1 MWKWIL
7 TFTLFFL
14 SFVAKSQIWD
24 LQRCIDH
31 ALINNL
37 DIQIGELQLHIANN
51 NQKQS
56 KLDRLPTLN
65 LDANHNYNL
74 GRAIDPFTNTFSN
87 QSIQSN
93 RFGMS
98 SGMTLFNGFRI
109 NNNIK
114 KQNLAYEIAGSSLEV
129 VKNDVTLSIANAYLQ
144 VLFSIQQKEIALAQQ
159 IRTNAQLER
168 SLQLYKA
175 GVIDPSQLLSIEA
188 QQAQDKVTLVNAE
201 NQIRSNYVRLKN
213 LLQLPLQEVFSVI
226 PPQQIKIELSNVE
239 NLNVIYQAAENQLP
253 QVELAKKQTEQALID
268 IDLAKANLLPT
279 LTSFYSLQTV
289 YSQSNRSLNGF
300 TSRFD
305 SIGFVNSTNDAVLV
319 QRSVGNYIQ
328 TPYANQL
335 RNNLGQSIGFS
346 LRIPIFNQLSNRNR
360 LQNAKIQADI
370 AKKNQASVKNNL
382 KLSVAQSYN
391 DYINAAATYQA
402 TLENQKAQ
410 EKNYDII
417 QKRFEA
423 GIVNSLDL
431 LLAKNSLETALSNTN
446 RSKYDLLFKKLILD
460 FYQGKS
466 LKL

>member
-14 SFVAKSQIWD
+14 SFVATSQIWD

-360 LQNAKIQADI
+360 LQNAK
-370 AKKNQASVKNNL
+370 K
-382 KLSVAQSYN
+382 
-391 DYINAAATYQA
+391 
-402 TLENQKAQ
+402 
-410 EKNYDII
+410 
-417 QKRFEA
+417 
-423 GIVNSLDL
+423 
-431 LLAKNSLETALSNTN
+431 
-446 RSKYDLLFKKLILD
+446 
-460 FYQGKS
+460 
-466 LKL
+466 

>member
-1 MWKWIL
+1 M
-7 TFTLFFL
+7 
-14 SFVAKSQIWD
+14 
-24 LQRCIDH
+24 
-31 ALINNL
+31 
-37 DIQIGELQLHIANN
+37 
-51 NQKQS
+51 
-56 KLDRLPTLN
+56 
-65 LDANHNYNL
+65 
-74 GRAIDPFTNTFSN
+74 
-87 QSIQSN
+87 
-93 RFGMS
+93 
-98 SGMTLFNGFRI
+98 
-109 NNNIK
+109 
-114 KQNLAYEIAGSSLEV
+114 
-129 VKNDVTLSIANAYLQ
+129 
-144 VLFSIQQKEIALAQQ
+144 
-159 IRTNAQLER
+159 
-168 SLQLYKA
+168 
-175 GVIDPSQLLSIEA
+175 
-188 QQAQDKVTLVNAE
+188 
-201 NQIRSNYVRLKN
+201 
-213 LLQLPLQEVFSVI
+213 
-226 PPQQIKIELSNVE
+226 
-239 NLNVIYQAAENQLP
+239 P

-446 RSKYDLLFKKLILD
+446 RSKYDLLFRKLILD